1 MQEEKLTTLDNE
13 VQRKQIAR
21 RVENKDNS
29 SKINLEKFVSK
40 PIQFALLL
48 LFIFLLIVTVVPE
61 LMVNFT
67 MSYYNDPTKASMH
80 VATSTNLIIAFVTL
94 LYVLLTWS
102 LVSETRIMR
111 KVQTEPSLH
120 VFIQSRDEHNEITDM
135 FLQNTGMG
143 VARTIK
149 FKVLSDFM
157 YYRSDALSKDYWL
170 KDIYLLKNGLE
181 ALAPNQKIRVFST
194 SYTDVREL
202 NSKTYFEIGVEYA
215 NYKGDKTYFKYL
227 LDFFTLP
234 ANGMSKH
241 DYLKDSVKVI
251 EGNIKKMSSNIANFV
266 NYSIENMEVMHTD
279 SNKLLFATEND
290 NGRIETAKSLVKQ
303 ALLKFNYDWKTCNQ
317 FHNRDITDSML
328 RLYSSIFL
336 EVATNITDILP
347 EQLID
352 DLLSHVAE
360 MKTLV
365 YEPNLADKRE
375 YINRLQELANRTL
388 LMYDNFD
395 KYFIR

>member
-1 MQEEKLTTLDNE
+1 MSE
-13 VQRKQIAR
+13 I
-21 RVENKDNS
+21 S
-29 SKINLEKFVSK
+29 
-40 PIQFALLL
+40 
-48 LFIFLLIVTVVPE
+48 LLINYGNQLLALIITVLISIYSWLVAYIWLTQYGNLMFSGVVAISTVV
-61 LMVNFT
+61 
-67 MSYYNDPTKASMH
+67 YA
-80 VATSTNLIIAFVTL
+80 I
-94 LYVLLTWS
+94 LTWQ

-135 FLQNTGMG
+135 FIQNTGMG
-143 VARTIK
+143 VARNIK

-157 YYRSDALSKDYWL
+157 YYRSDVLSKDYWL
-170 KDIYLLKNGLE
+170 KDIHLLKNGLE

-194 SYTDVREL
+194 SYKDVREL
-202 NSKTYFEIGVEYA
+202 NSKTYFELGVEYA

-234 ANGMSKH
+234 ANGMSRH

-251 EGNIKKMSSNIANFV
+251 EDNIKKMSSNIANFV
-266 NYSIENMEVMHTD
+266 DYSIENMEVMHTD
-279 SNKLLFATEND
+279 NNKLLFATEND
-290 NGRIETAKSLVKQ
+290 MVRIEIAKSLVKK

-317 FHNRDITDSML
+317 FHNRDIIDSML
-328 RLYSSIFL
+328 RLHSNIFL
-336 EVATNITDILP
+336 DIATNVTDILP
-347 EQLID
+347 EQLIN

-365 YEPNLADKRE
+365 HEPDLADKRE
-375 YINRLQELANRTL
+375 YINRLQERANKTL

-395 KYFIR
+395 KYFVN